1 MSCINLIKGIQ
12 INKRPPMEA
21 KEKDAGP
28 TVSKVICGSITL
40 DWWRRMK
47 KYSLTIFFPCYNEEQ
62 NVERVTREAL
72 ETAGQVSDDY
82 EIIIVNDGSRDR
94 TAEVTDKLAAEYP
107 AVRVLRHEVNKGYG
121 AALQTGFKNARKELV
136 FYTDGDG
143 QFKIEEIKKLLPL
156 IEKYDIVSGYRIN
169 RQDPLHRKVNAFMW
183 GSMVNMLFKLNV
195 RDVDCAFKLYRRKI
209 FDDISLTSQGALID
223 TEILARAKA
232 KGYTITEV
240 GVNHY
245 PRTAGSQTGA
255 KLSVIIK
262 AFREL
267 YELRKQL

>member
-1 MSCINLIKGIQ
+1 
-12 INKRPPMEA
+12 
-21 KEKDAGP
+21 
-28 TVSKVICGSITL
+28 
-40 DWWRRMK
+40 MK

-62 NVERVTREAL
+62 NVEKVTRDAI
-72 ETAGQVSDDY
+72 AAARQVADDY
-82 EIIIVNDGSRDR
+82 EILIINDGSRDR
-94 TAEVTDKLAAEYP
+94 TGEIADKLAAEYP
-107 AVRVLRHEVNKGYG
+107 AVRAIHHEVNKGYG
-121 AALQTGFKNARKELV
+121 AALQTGFKNAGKELV

-169 RQDPLHRKVNAFMW
+169 RRDPLHRKVNAFMW
-183 GSMVNMLFKLNV
+183 GAMVNMLFKFNV
-195 RDVDCAFKLYRRKI
+195 KDVDCAFKLYRRKI
-209 FDDISLTSQGALID
+209 FDDITLTAQGALID
-223 TEILARAKA
+223 TEVLARAKA

-267 YELRKQL
+267 YDLKKQL